1 MLEENKKAN
10 PLDSNLPNPTDPS
23 EPSDPTF
30 TYYPDSSIS
39 WTLES
44 GLTSMGWLIIVAG
57 FFGSLILG
65 LSLETVKSYSMIDAT
80 YNAPHPMRWIYAG
93 VTFLSALFSA
103 FIMFGLAEI
112 LKRLDNLKLDT
123 VRE

>member
-23 EPSDPTF
+23 DPTF
-30 TYYPDSSIS
+30 TYYPDSGNS
-39 WTLES
+39 WTLEFA
-44 GLTSMGWLIIVAG
+44 LTSMGWLIVVTG
-57 FFGSLILG
+57 FVGSLILG

-80 YNAPHPMRWIYAG
+80 YNVPHPMRWIYAG

-112 LKRLDNLKLDT
+112 LKRLDSKKSDS

>member
-23 EPSDPTF
+23 DPSDPTF
-30 TYYPDSSIS
+30 TYQSENNTP
-39 WTLES
+39 WTLEHS
-44 GLTSMGWLIIVAG
+44 LNAMGSLIIIVG

>member
-1 MLEENKKAN
+1 MTEENNKAN
-10 PLDSNLPNPTDPS
+10 PLDGYLPDQTDTSQPKNSNP
-23 EPSDPTF
+23 
-30 TYYPDSSIS
+30 
-39 WTLES
+39 WTLEHS
-44 GLTSMGWLIIVAG
+44 LNAMGWLIIVAG

-65 LSLETVKSYSMIDAT
+65 SSLEIVKSYSMIDAT
-80 YNAPHPMRWIYAG
+80 YKDPHPMRWIYAG

>member
-1 MLEENKKAN
+1 MLEENKTSN
-10 PLDSNLPNPTDPS
+10 PSDSNLPNPTDP
-23 EPSDPTF
+23 TF
-30 TYYPDSSIS
+30 TYYPDSGNS
-39 WTLES
+39 WTLEFA
-44 GLTSMGWLIIVAG
+44 LTSMGWLIVVTG
-57 FFGSLILG
+57 FVGSLILG

-80 YNAPHPMRWIYAG
+80 YNVPHPMRWIYAG

-112 LKRLDNLKLDT
+112 LKRLDSKKSDS